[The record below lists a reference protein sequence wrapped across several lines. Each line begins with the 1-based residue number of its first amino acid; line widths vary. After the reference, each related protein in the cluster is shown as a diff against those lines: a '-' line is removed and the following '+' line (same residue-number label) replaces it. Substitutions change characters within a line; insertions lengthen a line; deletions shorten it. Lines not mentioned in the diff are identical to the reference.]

1 MPGPALYGKRAAK
14 ARPAL
19 HCTANARQ
27 RQGRGPGMAGPYN
40 AMMGH
45 TYVRKQKILR

>member
-14 ARPAL
+14 ARPRAGY
-19 HCTANARQ
+19 AR
-27 RQGRGPGMAGPYN
+27 PYN

>member
-1 MPGPALYGKRAAK
+1 MPGPALYGKRAAT

-27 RQGRGPGMAGPYN
+27 RQGRGPGMPGPYN

>member
-14 ARPAL
+14 A
-19 HCTANARQ
+19 
-27 RQGRGPGMAGPYN
+27 GPGMPGPYN